1 MFNKIIKTLLV
12 EDNPGDARLV
22 KEALIDA
29 QDAQFELTHFDRLRP
44 ALEELKKTSFDIILL
59 DLSLPDETGL
69 KTLYRTHSEA
79 PNIPIVVLTGLSDH
93 ELALK
98 ALQEGAQDY
107 LVKGQVES
115 DLLSR
120 SIRYAIERAQILE
133 ARKESEEKY
142 RSLTDDVLDSSMVGI
157 FILDADNKVVWVNK
171 SVEMYFGLPREQIIG
186 KDKKLLVENKLKL
199 IFENPEEFE
208 AKSLSYNEDQVQN
221 FECHIIG
228 DDNLPERW
236 LQHSSQPIYSGLYSG
251 GRIEHYTDITD
262 RKNFEQT
269 QLKLVNQLENANHEL
284 KALSELKSR
293 FVSMVSHEFRTPL
306 TTIMAASDLLKR
318 YSDRMTDDQKEM
330 RLNKIQREIKHM
342 VQLLEDILVIGRAE
356 AGKFPY
362 NPEYINVKEIC
373 DDIVEEVKVTYNSTH
388 EIDFLCHNY
397 KEKVFADEKIIRH
410 ITTNLLSNAVK
421 YSPKGTN
428 ILFYLDFSDN
438 ITFSFKDKGIGIP
451 PEDIKNLFEPFH
463 RATNVGDI
471 YGTGLGLAIVKKA
484 IEAHGGDISVES
496 ESDKG
501 TTFTVTIPI
510 KETNIGAKVTA

>member
-29 QDAQFELTHFDRLRP
+29 QDAQFELVHFDRLKP
-44 ALEELKKTSFDIILL
+44 ALEELKKKTFDIILL

-69 KTLYRTHSEA
+69 KTLYRAHTEA
-79 PNIPIVVLTGLSDH
+79 PNVPIVVLTGLSDH

-142 RSLTDDVLDSSMVGI
+142 RSLTDDVLDSSLVGF
-157 FILDADNKVVWVNK
+157 FIIDANYNVVWVNK
-171 SVEMYFGLPREQIIG
+171 SVELYFGLPREQIIG
-186 KDKKLLVENKLKL
+186 KDKKILVETKLKY
-199 IFENPEEFE
+199 IFENPDDFE
-208 AKSLSYNEDQVQN
+208 ARSLSFLDNKEQVQT
-221 FECHIIG
+221 FECHILESE
-228 DDNLPERW
+228 NVEERW
-236 LQHSSQPIYSGLYSG
+236 LQHFSQPIYSGLYAG
-251 GRIEHYTDITD
+251 GRIEHYTDITE
-262 RKNFEQT
+262 RKNFEER
-269 QLKLVNQLENANHEL
+269 QLQLVSQLEKANVEL

-306 TTIMAASDLLKR
+306 TAIMAASDLLKR
-318 YSDRMTDDQKEM
+318 YNDRMTPEQKEA
-330 RLNKIQREIKHM
+330 RLNKIQKEIKHM

-362 NPEYINVKEIC
+362 NPDYINIREIC
-373 DDIVEEVKVTYNSTH
+373 EDIIEEVKVTYNSTH
-388 EIDFLCHNY
+388 EIDFVCINP
-397 KEKVFADEKIIRH
+397 KEKIYADEKIIRH

-421 YSPKGTN
+421 YSPQGSM
-428 ILFYLDFSDN
+428 IQFYLNFDDG
-438 ITFSFKDKGIGIP
+438 ITFEFKDKGIGIP
-451 PEDIKNLFEPFH
+451 PEDLKSLFEPFH
-463 RATNVGDI
+463 RATNVGDV

-484 IEAHGGDISVES
+484 VEAHGGEIDVKSKSGE
-496 ESDKG
+496 G
-501 TTFTVTIPI
+501 TTFTVSIPI
-510 KETNIGAKVTA
+510 KI

>member
-44 ALEELKKTSFDIILL
+44 ALEELKKTNFDIILL

-186 KDKKLLVENKLKL
+186 KDKK
-199 IFENPEEFE
+199 
-208 AKSLSYNEDQVQN
+208 
-221 FECHIIG
+221 
-228 DDNLPERW
+228 
-236 LQHSSQPIYSGLYSG
+236 
-251 GRIEHYTDITD
+251 
-262 RKNFEQT
+262 
-269 QLKLVNQLENANHEL
+269 
-284 KALSELKSR
+284 
-293 FVSMVSHEFRTPL
+293 
-306 TTIMAASDLLKR
+306 
-318 YSDRMTDDQKEM
+318 
-330 RLNKIQREIKHM
+330 
-342 VQLLEDILVIGRAE
+342 
-356 AGKFPY
+356 
-362 NPEYINVKEIC
+362 
-373 DDIVEEVKVTYNSTH
+373 
-388 EIDFLCHNY
+388 
-397 KEKVFADEKIIRH
+397 
-410 ITTNLLSNAVK
+410 
-421 YSPKGTN
+421 
-428 ILFYLDFSDN
+428 
-438 ITFSFKDKGIGIP
+438 
-451 PEDIKNLFEPFH
+451 
-463 RATNVGDI
+463 
-471 YGTGLGLAIVKKA
+471 
-484 IEAHGGDISVES
+484 
-496 ESDKG
+496 
-501 TTFTVTIPI
+501 
-510 KETNIGAKVTA
+510 